1 MLHRIVLTAVL
12 SALIREAGVME
23 TTEFA
28 EAFCR
33 KQQELRRNK
42 HGAVSRMELQ
52 REEFGIA
59 KVH

>member
-23 TTEFA
+23 ITEFA
-28 EAFCR
+28 EAFYQ

-42 HGAVSRMELQ
+42 HERNV
-52 REEFGIA
+52 
-59 KVH
+59 V